1 MSIAVVFD
9 PPTPAD
15 PPAAFNTKAFDTV
28 SKLNTWSTQAN
39 TLADEANTDA
49 ATATTQAALA
59 KDWATKTGGE
69 VVVGQGVSAKQSA
82 LDAAAQVALA
92 AAQAD
97 LATTNGA
104 AQVAL
109 AAQQADLATTNGAAQ
124 VALAAQQADL
134 ATLAAATAQATA
146 NFKGEWSALTGPL
159 AKPAAVRHKG
169 LFWVLLNG
177 LANVASSEPSV
188 TADWAEAGVSI
199 KTYPT
204 YAALAAL
211 TPSDGQY
218 AIVADSGLFR
228 FDASSTEPV
237 DTETCVA
244 PDAGP
249 GRWLLELPH
258 ADLLAAWALP
268 DDEVATDS
276 ASVTRR
282 ILTASAPCAL
292 TTIAA
297 VSKASFTAAVARAK
311 TGAAAFATPL
321 ADLDARLAVSARVTD
336 ADTVTVTLNN
346 PSADASAANGIPSAW
361 QIFVF
366 NQE

>member
-1 MSIAVVFD
+1 M
-9 PPTPAD
+9 
-15 PPAAFNTKAFDTV
+15 
-28 SKLNTWSTQAN
+28 
-39 TLADEANTDA
+39 
-49 ATATTQAALA
+49 
-59 KDWATKTGGE
+59 
-69 VVVGQGVSAKQSA
+69 
-82 LDAAAQVALA
+82 
-92 AAQAD
+92 
-97 LATTNGA
+97 
-104 AQVAL
+104 
-109 AAQQADLATTNGAAQ
+109 
-124 VALAAQQADL
+124 
-134 ATLAAATAQATA
+134 
-146 NFKGEWSALTGPL
+146 
-159 AKPAAVRHKG
+159 
-169 LFWVLLNG
+169 LLND

-211 TPSDGQY
+211 TPSDGQCV
-218 AIVADSGLFR
+218 IVADSGLFR